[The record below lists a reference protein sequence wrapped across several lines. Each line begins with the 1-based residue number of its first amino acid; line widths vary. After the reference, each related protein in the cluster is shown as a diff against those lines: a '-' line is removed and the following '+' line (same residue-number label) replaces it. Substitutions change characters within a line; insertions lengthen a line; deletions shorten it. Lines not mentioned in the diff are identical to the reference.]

1 MTGRHPFAGETL
13 AQVIHRI
20 MHTPADLEPLKAVA
34 PPAVVQ
40 AVQTALNKDPADRFA
55 GAADMAAALRV
66 ASDETDDG
74 PVAGPSP
81 VVPPSHPHAN
91 PVIEP
96 VTNII
101 LTPEEESLLRQA
113 FAGHDRLYLEKEF
126 SSGYSGARVLLVTSV
141 RSGGR
146 RLAQLVLKIDAPTE
160 IRREWQAYQAH
171 VKDNLPP
178 VTARILEAPLPRSM
192 APPVVGSMTIAP
204 SAGRFISQKAA
215 MIRPTITT
223 TTPIMNGSRRE
234 RPGGWTAIVSL
245 VASAPPQFLQ
255 NRASVSLGL
264 WQVGQFMVN
273 LPH

>member
-1 MTGRHPFAGETL
+1 MYTAPEQIENKAVDGRADLFSLGIVLFELMTGRHPFAGETL

-40 AVQTALNKDPADRFA
+40 AVQIALNKDPADRFA

-66 ASDETDDG
+66 ASDGTDDG

-113 FAGHDRLYLEKEF
+113 FAGHGSNFGSAASQID
-126 SSGYSGARVLLVTSV
+126 GAA
-141 RSGGR
+141 SGG
-146 RLAQLVLKIDAPTE
+146 IND
-160 IRREWQAYQAH
+160 
-171 VKDNLPP
+171 D
-178 VTARILEAPLPRSM
+178 
-192 APPVVGSMTIAP
+192 
-204 SAGRFISQKAA
+204 SAIGR
-215 MIRPTITT
+215 T
-223 TTPIMNGSRRE
+223 
-234 RPGGWTAIVSL
+234 V
-245 VASAPPQFLQ
+245 
-255 NRASVSLGL
+255 
-264 WQVGQFMVN
+264 
-273 LPH
+273 H